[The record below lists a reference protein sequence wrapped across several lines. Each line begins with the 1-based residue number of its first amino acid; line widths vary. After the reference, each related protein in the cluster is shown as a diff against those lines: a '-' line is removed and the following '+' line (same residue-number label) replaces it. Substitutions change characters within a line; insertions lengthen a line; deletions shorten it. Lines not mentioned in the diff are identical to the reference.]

1 FSTLDIPLERGRT
14 FQSDEAQTES
24 KVAIVS
30 AAAARA
36 LWPDVD
42 PVGKTI
48 RVWTAPEERS
58 DVITHDRLVSTTQ
71 IDSEGDDVLVIGV
84 AKDVVSGLV
93 YDGRR
98 PHLYLPTSPG
108 ARHARELLVRGR
120 SSADIRADLL
130 QSTLQPVAQSP

>member
-1 FSTLDIPLERGRT
+1 MVPLSYMYVSSEYFSTLEIPLERGRT
-14 FQSDEAQTES
+14 FQPDEAQTES

-93 YDGRR
+93 YDG
-98 PHLYLPTSPG
+98 PQYSNS
-108 ARHARELLVRGR
+108 R
-120 SSADIRADLL
+120 SSDRIPDPGSRIPD
-130 QSTLQPVAQSP
+130 